1 MLTHSRLALLV
12 IDMQQGLFASEQSRY
27 RSASV
32 VANINLLIDAC
43 HQQSTPVVFIQHDG
57 PTDDALEPHTAGW
70 HLLPQLHREPTDHL
84 IRITA
89 CGAFYRT
96 GLQALL

>member
-57 PTDDALEPHTAGW
+57 PTDDA
-70 HLLPQLHREPTDHL
+70 
-84 IRITA
+84 
-89 CGAFYRT
+89 
-96 GLQALL
+96 

>member
-43 HQQSTPVVFIQHDG
+43 HRP
-57 PTDDALEPHTAGW
+57 
-70 HLLPQLHREPTDHL
+70 
-84 IRITA
+84 
-89 CGAFYRT
+89 C
-96 GLQALL
+96 